1 MQSSRDFVK
10 YLEANVFMVEGSG
23 AKDSIAI
30 NLYFSMA
37 EFGSRLAGF
46 WVNHKPFLM
55 LSLVLVAGSIM
66 VVM

>member
-1 MQSSRDFVK
+1 MQSSRNFVNH
-10 YLEANVFMVEGSG
+10 LEAKVFMVEGSG
-23 AKDSIAI
+23 AKGSIAI

-37 EFGSRLAGF
+37 EFGRLAGF

-55 LSLVLVAGSIM
+55 SLVLVAGSII